1 MYQDRD
7 IRQIEPYFF
16 QLLPRLHEVLQ
27 RRDENNPI
35 ELKLHD
41 MANEIH
47 KVVTM
52 YLQVKLRE
60 YFSLTFFLSLSLE
73 IVVHDTLVV

>member
-1 MYQDRD
+1 MY
-7 IRQIEPYFF
+7 YLK

-41 MANEIH
+41 MANELH

-52 YLQVKLRE
+52 YLEV
-60 YFSLTFFLSLSLE
+60 SFL
-73 IVVHDTLVV
+73 

>member
-1 MYQDRD
+1 
-7 IRQIEPYFF
+7 
-16 QLLPRLHEVLQ
+16 VLQ

-47 KVVTM
+47 KVVAL
-52 YLQVKLRE
+52 YLQVYK
-60 YFSLTFFLSLSLE
+60 SS
-73 IVVHDTLVV
+73 

>member
-1 MYQDRD
+1 M
-7 IRQIEPYFF
+7 
-16 QLLPRLHEVLQ
+16 LQ

-47 KVVTM
+47 KVVAL
-52 YLQVKLRE
+52 YLQVYK
-60 YFSLTFFLSLSLE
+60 SS
-73 IVVHDTLVV
+73 

>member
-1 MYQDRD
+1 MY
-7 IRQIEPYFF
+7 YL

-41 MANEIH
+41 MANELH

-52 YLQVKLRE
+52 YLEV
-60 YFSLTFFLSLSLE
+60 FFLTIKKIYKTFKEFLLKN
-73 IVVHDTLVV
+73 IFFFFRIH